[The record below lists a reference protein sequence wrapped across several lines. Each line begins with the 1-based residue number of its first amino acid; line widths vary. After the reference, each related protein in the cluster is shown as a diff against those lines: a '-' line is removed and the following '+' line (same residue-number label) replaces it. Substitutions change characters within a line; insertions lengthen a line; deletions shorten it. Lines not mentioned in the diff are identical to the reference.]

1 PCRRR
6 ASRAPS
12 SLAVLASMALRVASS
27 GNLACGGAKSCA
39 ARSPGRRA
47 AHPARNKESGFMAGE
62 GFLGRSSSAEGA
74 FLTILEPGKRGK
86 RVVALLHGRYG
97 PRPPGPA
104 AEREMNGKYREEM
117 SAKRVLSVGQCAADH
132 GLKRLKTFL
141 GE

>member
-1 PCRRR
+1 
-6 ASRAPS
+6 
-12 SLAVLASMALRVASS
+12 MALRVASS

-47 AHPARNKESGFMAGE
+47 AYPARNKESGFMAAE
-62 GFLGRSSSAEGA
+62 AFLGRSSSATGV

-86 RVVALLHGRYG
+86 RVVAPLHERFG

-104 AEREMNGKYREEM
+104 GEREMKRRGGEEM
-117 SAKRVLSVGQCAADH
+117 PAKRALGVGQCAADH
-132 GLKRLKTFL
+132 GMKRLKPFL